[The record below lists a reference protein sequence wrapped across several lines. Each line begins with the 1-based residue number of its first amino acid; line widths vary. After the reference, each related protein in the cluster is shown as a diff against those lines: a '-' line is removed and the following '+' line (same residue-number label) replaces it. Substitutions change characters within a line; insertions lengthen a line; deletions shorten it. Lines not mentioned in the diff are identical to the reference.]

1 MGDWESFSSW
11 EDFVRFFVLFTV
23 CTSHEGNDVT
33 CICNF
38 FNRLNACGGE
48 LGEDL
53 SCGCLWITRLGNC
66 FVTTDV
72 MVIDSIAIIL
82 DSTA

>member
-1 MGDWESFSSW
+1 M
-11 EDFVRFFVLFTV
+11 RFFVLFTV
-23 CTSHEGNDVT
+23 CKSHEGNDVT
-33 CICNF
+33 FICVF

-53 SCGCLWITRLGNC
+53 SCGCLWSTRLGNC
-66 FVTTDV
+66 LVTTDV

-82 DSTA
+82 HSTA